1 MCTCFLACAR
11 ASTIAACKPSCKVR
25 QAGDRERLPNSR
37 LAVCMMYMNMHMYMY
52 VYMHM
57 YMHMYVHH
65 FRVEHQPS
73 PTLSPTDPVGQ
84 SWPRGTGSVGDSVG
98 EGTMLAAGGWQ
109 GRWPRQRC
117 WYIEGTIG
125 GADGMRDMSRLA
137 HRHPEDSS
145 RLPVLPRQPQVLDH
159 APYLLLHTLLPALLQ
174 LLDPAHQLL

>member
-84 SWPRGTGSVGDSVG
+84 SWPRASSGP
-98 EGTMLAAGGWQ
+98 Q
-109 GRWPRQRC
+109 GQC
-117 WYIEGTIG
+117 MYVCISNKCVATHYIIR
-125 GADGMRDMSRLA
+125 AIVRD
-137 HRHPEDSS
+137 
-145 RLPVLPRQPQVLDH
+145 Q
-159 APYLLLHTLLPALLQ
+159 
-174 LLDPAHQLL
+174 